1 VTKRL
6 QIRVDETELRE
17 IERAARDRRMSV
29 SQWVLATLREARG
42 EERTQRTVEEKVK
55 TIRKAARHN
64 FPTAD
69 IHQMLDEI
77 ERGYGEANVS

>member
-1 VTKRL
+1 MTKRL

-29 SQWVLATLREARG
+29 TDWVLETLREAREVG
-42 EERTQRTVEEKVK
+42 ARKTVEEKVEAV
-55 TIRKAARHN
+55 RRAARHE

-69 IHQMLDEI
+69 IHQMLEEI
-77 ERGYGEANVS
+77 ERGYGEAIVS

>member
-6 QIRVDETELRE
+6 QIRVDETELQE

-29 SQWVLATLREARG
+29 AEWVLATLRQARDVPA
-42 EERTQRTVEEKVK
+42 QKTVEEKVEAV
-55 TIRKAARHN
+55 RRAARHE

-77 ERGYGEANVS
+77 ERGDGEAKAS